1 MLPLVWINNFLN
13 LMCQPVLATRTNEL
27 FFRVNSLHLLV
38 IREKVWGESINSQL
52 FTFCSL
58 FFHQQTLANEG
69 SQRTLAISPWSV
81 APELKQSVPAIG
93 ASGTEWSHTRA
104 IARLMGIRHT
114 PQNLVDWLRVTI
126 NSIEE
131 LLKLEIQS
139 LRTWMLLRFAES
151 VHMIILE
158 DHSMIIL
165 KANSCI
171 FKKSRNFV

>member
-1 MLPLVWINNFLN
+1 
-13 LMCQPVLATRTNEL
+13 
-27 FFRVNSLHLLV
+27 
-38 IREKVWGESINSQL
+38 
-52 FTFCSL
+52 
-58 FFHQQTLANEG
+58 
-69 SQRTLAISPWSV
+69 
-81 APELKQSVPAIG
+81 
-93 ASGTEWSHTRA
+93 
-104 IARLMGIRHT
+104 MGIRHT